1 MEKSGG
7 YPEDM
12 FIDEVRI
19 AIINY
24 ILFSHATY
32 IIYTVNHIII
42 IFVEYYIH

>member
-19 AIINY
+19 AIIHYN

-32 IIYTVNHIII
+32 IIYIVNHIII
-42 IFVEYYIH
+42 IFVRYIH